1 MITSENVSYIWNY
14 FNFMKASWSW
24 SVLETFNCL
33 KPSTLTVVTSWWVY
47 KVTKK
52 STLVDY
58 IVD

>member
-1 MITSENVSYIWNY
+1 MISSENVGYIWNS

-33 KPSTLTVVTSWWVY
+33 KPSTLKVVTSWWVY